1 MAVGVDVYENI
12 LELYPETRAALKDF
26 ALLKREIILHYME
39 TSLKLDGRYKKSGDS
54 ATRKPKVEQRIDAER
69 QRPEMPVTN
78 PKNDEQMV
86 EIPEESDGSSN
97 LSMDSAARQRDEAID
112 QAASKFGN
120 DNDKES
126 ED

>member
-54 ATRKPKVEQRIDAER
+54 ATRKSKVEQRIDAER